1 MGTNEKAKSYIE
13 ELAKECVPS
22 WHHVNDLEYLKK
34 VKEDFEELASL
45 PQSGREALSLMF
57 FNEKKILDIKYD
69 FLSKRDKQS
78 SVSVCG
84 LSPDIGHDKAI
95 ALLTDDDLVHWEL
108 ERFNRMKATRENHIE
123 FFIEMADQGD
133 LPESIDYFA
142 SVYQYFNNI
151 GENGLFGRLKSH
163 YPTADNIVYISH
175 HLAHVAHAHF
185 SSAFDETL
193 VISMDGT
200 GHRNL
205 FEIEFFTIV
214 HGKGNNLKELYRS
227 PPKSRSSHLDPSP
240 WNPKPRLDK
249 EEYIL
254 DEDIGVV
261 SLGRMYQLMT
271 KWMGFSKF
279 QEGSVMAM
287 AAFGTPKYADKVRR
301 LFKPSSNDIY
311 DSGDTELT
319 KFVRQ
324 ITKHRGK
331 ERLNIEKDPFLFDV
345 AASLQQVFEESLK
358 NLVEKAISYNKNC
371 KNLCFTGGAALNCL
385 AMKKIVEWFP
395 EYNIYIPPVPY
406 DAGLSIGAAQYFK
419 HVILDQPKNN
429 KTLSPYLGN
438 EYQKD
443 DVLGA
448 AEEWVKNKKLKY
460 SSVDEAQVTD
470 LLSEGN
476 TVAVYGGRSESG
488 RRALGNRSILAD
500 PRNPDMKA
508 KINNSIK
515 HRQWFRPFAPS
526 ILREEVKNWFKEDR
540 DSPYM
545 GLILEFKEDKGQE
558 VPAVNHLDNT
568 ARLQTVTKE
577 SNEWYYNFLKKWYN
591 KSGVPILLNT
601 SFNDREP
608 ICETPEHAL
617 RCFAKTDLDYLYFR
631 DCGILVEKRK

>member
-1 MGTNEKAKSYIE
+1 MNTGTNEKAKSYIE

-22 WHHVNDLEYLKK
+22 WHHVNDLERLKK
-34 VKEDFEELASL
+34 VKEDFEELASS
-45 PQSGREALSLMF
+45 PQPRKEALSLMF
-57 FNEKKILDIKYD
+57 LNEKKIVDLKYD
-69 FLSKRDKQS
+69 FLSKRNEQS
-78 SVSVCG
+78 SVSICG
-84 LSPDIGHDKAI
+84 LSPDVGHDKAV

-108 ERFNRMKATRENHIE
+108 ERFNRKKATRDNHLN
-123 FFIEMADQGD
+123 FFVEMADKD
-133 LPESIDYFA
+133 ALPKNIDYFT
-142 SVYQYFNNI
+142 SVYQYFSNVK
-151 GENGLFGRLKSH
+151 ENAGFDSLKSH

-175 HLAHVAHAHF
+175 HLAHVAHAYF
-185 SSAFDETL
+185 SSAFDESL
-193 VISMDGT
+193 IISMDGT

-205 FEIEFFTIV
+205 VEMEFFTIM
-214 HGKGNNLKELYRS
+214 HGKGNKLEELYRS
-227 PPKSRSSHLDPSP
+227 PSKLTPSNHNTTPPWISKPEVNKSFP
-240 WNPKPRLDK
+240 
-249 EEYIL
+249 L
-254 DEDIGVV
+254 DEDIGVA
-261 SLGRMYQLMT
+261 SLGRIYQLMT
-271 KWMGFSKF
+271 LWMGFHKF

-301 LFKPSSNDIY
+301 LFKPSESDIY
-311 DSGDTELT
+311 NLEEDDL
-319 KFVRQ
+319 
-324 ITKHRGK
+324 K
-331 ERLNIEKDPFLFDV
+331 EFHWKIRRHKGPNRLNIKEDPFLFDV

-358 NLVEKAISYNKNC
+358 NLIEKAISYNKDC
-371 KNLCFTGGAALNCL
+371 RNLCFTGGASLNCL
-385 AMKKIVEWFP
+385 AMKKVVEWFP

-429 KTLSPYLGN
+429 KVLSPYLGN

-443 DVLGA
+443 EVDSA
-448 AEEWVKNKKLKY
+448 IEEWETLKH
-460 SSVDEAQVTD
+460 SAVDDARVVD

-591 KSGVPILLNT
+591 KNGVPILLNT

-608 ICETPEHAL
+608 ICETPKHAL